1 MIEVQVV
8 DKDDNNIGRMEKLE
22 AHEKGVLHRAI
33 SVLLFNSKGDILLQ
47 RRALNKYHTPGLW
60 TNTCCSHPYP
70 EENPKI
76 AATRRLKEE
85 MGMEAELEFV
95 LKFQYKVDFDNGLIE
110 HELDHV
116 FIGFSDETPH
126 LNTDE
131 AMAFHWA
138 NLNQLKK
145 DIRMSPENYTFW
157 FKLIMNDHFDQIQLK
172 LNESL

>member
-1 MIEVQVV
+1 MIEVQLV
-8 DKDDNNIGRMEKLE
+8 DECDNNIGTMEKLE

-33 SVLLFNSKGDILLQ
+33 SVLIFNSKGEILLQ

-85 MGMEAELEFV
+85 MGMEEELEFV
-95 LKFQYKVDFDNGLIE
+95 HKFLYKIDFDNGLIE
-110 HELDHV
+110 HELDHI
-116 FIGFSDETPH
+116 FIGFSDQTPH

-131 AMAFHWA
+131 AMAFNWI
-138 NLNQLKK
+138 NVDELKI
-145 DIRMSPENYTFW
+145 DITEKPDNYTFW
-157 FKLIMNDHFDQIQLK
+157 FKLIMKDHFAKIQSRVD
-172 LNESL
+172 ESL

>member
-8 DKDDNNIGRMEKLE
+8 DKDDKNIGSMEKLE

-33 SVLLFNSKGDILLQ
+33 SVLLFNSKGEILLQ
-47 RRALNKYHTPGLW
+47 RRALHKYHTPGLW

-70 EENPKI
+70 EEDPKI
-76 AATRRLKEE
+76 AAERRLKEE
-85 MGMEAELEFV
+85 MGMEEKLEFV
-95 LKFQYKVDFDNGLIE
+95 LKFLYKVDFDNGLIE

-116 FIGFSDETPH
+116 FIGYSDKTPH

-138 NLNQLKK
+138 NVDQLKK
-145 DIRMSPENYTFW
+145 DILQSPDKYTFW
-157 FKLIMNDHFDQIQLK
+157 FKLIINDHFDQIQLS